1 MPYGQAKEILDYA
14 REYHRRVSEFYQ
26 QLKDKSESARVKM
39 LLDYL
44 VRHKAHLDKALS
56 DFEDET
62 KSRALDAWFQYS
74 QDKCIFA
81 PLDAAQYSADMTV
94 EEVLA
99 LGVTLDSCLLASYQG
114 MADTAN
120 TPECREIFEN
130 LLLMEEQEKH
140 KLARIALELNSM

>member
-14 REYHRRVSEFYQ
+14 RVYHRRVGEFYQ
-26 QLKDKSESARVKM
+26 QLKDKNESARVKM

-44 VRHKAHLDKALS
+44 VRHKAHLDKALG

-62 KSRALDAWFQYS
+62 KSKALEAWYQHS
-74 QDKCIFA
+74 QEQCLFA

-99 LGVTLDSCLLASYQG
+99 LGATLDSCLLASYKG
-114 MADTAN
+114 MVDTAS

-140 KLARIALELNSM
+140 KSARIALEIDNM